1 MSIGLNKLPVGDWRD
16 LSTNELDTIYGMI
29 EDSSDVD
36 EKKQKST
43 KTKPANKP
51 KLTGN
56 KSPEQPK
63 AGHNQD
69 MRKNKGGKSNS
80 PKKGGFKP
88 KSSHTRKR
96 GR

>member
-1 MSIGLNKLPVGDWRD
+1 
-16 LSTNELDTIYGMI
+16 MI

-36 EKKQKST
+36 ER
-43 KTKPANKP
+43 KP
-51 KLTGN
+51 KPKSSKPKPSGN
-56 KSPEQPK
+56 PHSPQGKSSERPK

-88 KSSHTRKR
+88 KSNHTRKS